1 MKFLVKSFFASAVIA
16 MLAACSS
23 EELVSGGEGGTGQDN
38 GEGAYI
44 GLAIQMPGAG
54 DTRSTT
60 TETGGSSEG
69 VEVGKDKENYVNDI
83 LVVLATTDN
92 GYIAHGKCISKTAFP
107 SLNSYKSVAKV
118 TKTKLKAYYDDKAN
132 FSRNIN
138 VFVFC
143 NPPAGLETKLAGCAA
158 KSTDWVD
165 YTTDAINLEASQIA
179 SKVDKGN
186 FCMANYRIEER
197 LLPASIEDWN
207 MHKTENT
214 AFNFSG
220 FNNQGSDKEVDNAT
234 GKGAI
239 KVERFA
245 ARFDFKDGS
254 GKVDG
259 NNNPTCTYDV
269 VMNSDNKA
277 LIQVQLGKMTLVNL
291 SNKCY
296 NLRRVSNDGTGL
308 ASKKAATL
316 CGAENGNNWVV
327 GPNYLKF
334 NEGLG
339 KEFGKQTD
347 TDGNESYNFAF
358 DTYFNNPFFQNNGR
372 MDYNAWGDTQVI
384 ADLLSKEEDKYND
397 NWNDKSYKIWHYAAE
412 NVIPANSS
420 NQQNGLSTG
429 VVFKGR
435 MKGTNLLESGSEDL
449 YKALNGE
456 VITGNPSEDP
466 ILYSYDGALYFT
478 WREVQKAAIKAS
490 VVMENNIPK
499 KDDDG
504 NVIVVT
510 SRPIYGAVFGD
521 GKIGEFE
528 WGETKY
534 TDGDNSERDPKSA
547 NSAWIAW
554 QDARKASTNAVK
566 DDDPNVKNALDAM
579 RKAVTGAGFTIFQSS
594 KDDQLGGPGYYCYYF
609 YWNRHNDNGDPGA
622 MGNMEFAVV
631 RNNVYKLAVTKI
643 SRLGHPR
650 IPENDPDKPKPDTPD
665 ESDDIYMTVTCQV
678 LPWVVRVNNIEF

>member
-1 MKFLVKSFFASAVIA
+1 

-23 EELVSGGEGGTGQDN
+23 EELVSGGEGGAGQDN

-44 GLAIQMPGAG
+44 GLTIQMPGAG

-60 TETGGSSEG
+60 TDTGGSSNG
-69 VEVGKDKENYVNDI
+69 VEVGKDMENNVNSI

-92 GYIAHGKCISKTAFP
+92 GYIAHGMCISKTAFP
-107 SLNSYKSVAKV
+107 SSNSYKSVAKV
-118 TKTKLKAYYDDKAN
+118 NKTNLANYYGSKEGFT
-132 FSRNIN
+132 FSKDIN

-143 NPPAGLETKLAGCAA
+143 NPPAGLDKEL
-158 KSTDWVD
+158 TDCELNSPAWVD
-165 YTTDAINLEASQIA
+165 YTTDAIDLQASQIA
-179 SKVDKGN
+179 SKAGNGN
-186 FCMANYRIEER
+186 FCMANYKIEQR
-197 LLPASIEDWN
+197 LLPATIEDWN

-220 FNNQGSDKEVDNAT
+220 FNNQNSDKEVDNAT

-254 GKVDG
+254 GKVVDG
-259 NNNPTCTYDV
+259 KPTCTYDV
-269 VMNSDNKA
+269 VINSDNEA

-291 SNKCY
+291 SKECY

-308 ASKKAATL
+308 ASTNVATL

-435 MKGTNLLESGSEDL
+435 MKGTNLLKSGSEDL

-456 VITGNPSEDP
+456 GITGNPSEDP

-478 WREVQKAAIKAS
+478 WHEVRNAAIRAS
-490 VVMENNIPK
+490 VVMEDNMPK
-499 KDDDG
+499 TDEKG
-504 NVIVVT
+504 NLTVDR

-521 GKIGEFE
+521 GKIGQFT
-528 WGETKY
+528 WGETNY
-534 TDGDNSERDPKSA
+534 SDGENSERDPNSA

-554 QDARKASTNAVK
+554 QGARNASTATNK
-566 DDDPNVKNALDAM
+566 DEDPDVTTALAAM

-609 YWNRHNDNGDPGA
+609 YWNRHNDNGDSGA